1 MHTHHLVEYVASC
14 RPPPHSWTARPPS
27 STLFPT
33 HSHTQD
39 GDMAR
44 KCAELLVFGWDSRLQ
59 RGPFFMIRCWI
70 PCVRMPQRTI
80 ALHAQTDFPSS
91 FPPTPVRTPS
101 AFSNAILFFFMISL
115 FATFWRAQSQHFALF
130 PSPEVRLLAPCFF
143 PDIPLHT
150 RPSAQ
155 R

>member
-1 MHTHHLVEYVASC
+1 MHTHHLVEYVACC

-27 STLFPT
+27 STRFPT

-39 GDMAR
+39 GDTAR

-59 RGPFFMIRCWI
+59 RGPFSMIRCWI

-91 FPPTPVRTPS
+91 FPTYARTHP
-101 AFSNAILFFFMISL
+101 FCVLQRNFILLHDFIVCYFLEGLIT
-115 FATFWRAQSQHFALF
+115 TFRPF

-155 R
+155 G